1 MPLKQSILATLS
13 STAPQ
18 VGPGAAQCVSAVAAV
33 ELPKGRW
40 QDLIPQ
46 LIQFAQNQE
55 NTALRVHTLQTIGYI
70 CEVIVSHIEKEV
82 GLG

>member
-1 MPLKQSILATLS
+1 M
-13 STAPQ
+13 
-18 VGPGAAQCVSAVAAV
+18 
-33 ELPKGRW
+33 
-40 QDLIPQ
+40 IPQ

-70 CEVIVSHIEKEV
+70 CEVIVSHMEKEV